1 MGRVAALTP
10 ARLEQA
16 SRLTRLQQLAEQPLL
31 GVGLKQAGAELAQ
44 DRGVEAGVGQLEAEQ
59 VLPVDA
65 RPHRLRRTPV
75 GEVLAE
81 LQQGDERQAP
91 RRQPGLAALREE
103 IREVGVGENGPQLVS
118 QLEERMVDS

>member
-81 LQQGDERQAP
+81 LQLWGSQRP
-91 RRQPGLAALREE
+91 FHLAGSTPTGYSLT
-103 IREVGVGENGPQLVS
+103 
-118 QLEERMVDS
+118 